1 MKRRSL
7 LYFISGF
14 AFASATSLLPVA
26 AQSNGITR
34 RVQFARGTSS
44 TTINGA
50 VPFGKRDT
58 YIFRASRGQKITTDV
73 TWLGERV
80 DNVEDQGLSGFIF
93 IAPNGQSYEDPQDIY
108 FDATSTG
115 DYKVV
120 VRQPYRMSS
129 PRYRFELTIN

>member
-7 LYFISGF
+7 LYFISTF
-14 AFASATSLLPVA
+14 ALASTTSLLPVI

-34 RVQFARGTSS
+34 RVQFARGRSS
-44 TTINGA
+44 TTINGS

-58 YIFRASRGQKITTDV
+58 YIFRANRGQKITAFV
-73 TWLGERV
+73 TWQGEPV
-80 DNVEDQGLSGFIF
+80 DNTEEQGLSGFNF
-93 IAPNGQSYEDPQDIY
+93 IAPNGQAFEDPQDIY

-120 VRQPYRMSS
+120 VRQPYRISS
-129 PRYRFELTIN
+129 PRYKFELTIK